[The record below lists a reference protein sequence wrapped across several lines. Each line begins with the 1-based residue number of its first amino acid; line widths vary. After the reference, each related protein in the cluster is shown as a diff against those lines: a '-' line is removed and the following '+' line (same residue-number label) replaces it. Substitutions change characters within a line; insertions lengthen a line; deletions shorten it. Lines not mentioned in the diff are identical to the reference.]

1 MEISVKIE
9 GIEKLAAGAAA
20 APATLASEVRTA
32 MTAGSLLIEG
42 TGRSL
47 APKDTGRLAGSITH
61 QISGGGANLQSK
73 IGPSVGY
80 GLVVEKGRGAG
91 KPMPPAG
98 AIAGWAARKG
108 ISPDALFV
116 LRRSIGRK
124 GIKARPYMKPAFDQN
139 QARVVAGFEKVGVK
153 VVVKMAGG

>member
-1 MEISVKIE
+1 MQIDVRIE
-9 GIEKLAAGAAA
+9 GLERLQAGAAA

-42 TGRSL
+42 TARSL

-91 KPMPPAG
+91 KPMPPEG

-108 ISPDALFV
+108 IPASALYV

-124 GIKARPYMKPAFDQN
+124 GIKARPYMKPAFDQH
-139 QARVVAGFEKVGVK
+139 QGRVVALFQKIGVR